1 MQFRLDHLADPR
13 AVHVVETAAR
23 LAGWGE
29 PCPDDVG
36 RGLGFARY
44 KDKGAWCAVVAE
56 VEVESDVR
64 VRRLTVVADLGCVVN
79 PDGARNQLEGGAT
92 QATSWTIK
100 ERVRFDR
107 RRITSD
113 DWETYPILRFSETPR
128 VDVHL
133 VESDA
138 PSLGA
143 GEAAQGP
150 DRGRHRQRR
159 PQRPRCAGPRPPA
172 RRRRHRDRHRSTGAD
187 DMNQPRISY
196 VPMDQMD
203 EQMRTEMERC
213 AREGTP
219 RPESSAVRA
228 HAPEVFKTFAAYWE
242 ASFRSGVCDHA
253 IKELA
258 RLYITRTTNCQF
270 CGNQRSS
277 SADLPEY
284 ADDELLN
291 FERSDSYDDRQKA
304 ALAYAQAIAW
314 NESDRDG
321 LWDRLHAHF
330 SEPELV
336 ELGCFIALTFGQ
348 QSWIRLLD
356 VGHQQYAVE
365 GVDSTTGLA
374 PGVAR

>member
-1 MQFRLDHLADPR
+1 MD
-13 AVHVVETAAR
+13 
-23 LAGWGE
+23 
-29 PCPDDVG
+29 
-36 RGLGFARY
+36 
-44 KDKGAWCAVVAE
+44 
-56 VEVESDVR
+56 
-64 VRRLTVVADLGCVVN
+64 
-79 PDGARNQLEGGAT
+79 
-92 QATSWTIK
+92 
-100 ERVRFDR
+100 
-107 RRITSD
+107 
-113 DWETYPILRFSETPR
+113 
-128 VDVHL
+128 
-133 VESDA
+133 
-138 PSLGA
+138 
-143 GEAAQGP
+143 
-150 DRGRHRQRR
+150 
-159 PQRPRCAGPRPPA
+159 
-172 RRRRHRDRHRSTGAD
+172 
-187 DMNQPRISY
+187 QPRISY

-203 EQMRTEMERC
+203 DQMRAEMERC

-228 HAPEVFKTFAAYWE
+228 HAPHVFKTFAAYWE
-242 ASFRSGVCDHA
+242 ASFRNGVCDHA
-253 IKELA
+253 IKELT

-277 SADLPEY
+277 SAALPEY

-321 LWDRLHAHF
+321 LWERLHTHF

-356 VGHQQYAVE
+356 VNHQQYAVE
-365 GVDSTTGLA
+365 GIESDAGLA